1 MAANRGLEYIE
12 TMESKDAITILIEN
26 FAKQL
31 VAITQ
36 AAAEERLRAAMGAS
50 FGAPAKRGRGR
61 PSRQAAAASPS
72 AVGKRRMTVTPKV
85 AQARKL
91 QGRYLGAL
99 RSLNQA
105 NRAKVKATAKVKGV
119 AAALKL
125 ALSLKPKK

>member
-1 MAANRGLEYIE
+1 ME
-12 TMESKDAITILIEN
+12 TKDAITTLIEN

-36 AAAEERLRAAMGAS
+36 AATEERLRAAMDAS
-50 FGAPAKRGRGR
+50 FGAPAKRGRGVAT
-61 PSRQAAAASPS
+61 SQS
-72 AVGKRRMTVTPKV
+72 AVGKRPMTVTPKV

-99 RSLNQA
+99 RGLNQA
-105 NRAKVKATAKVKGV
+105 NRAKVKAAAKVKGV
-119 AAALKL
+119 AAAVKL